1 MPAVKKYFVCS
12 IAEISNYISIFF
24 LNLFAFLG
32 SEWWVR
38 YQPVSYL
45 LESRSGTRE
54 QFVDMVQR
62 CRAQGVNIYVD
73 AVINHMT
80 GQDRSGTM
88 AKKNLIKSDTNR
100 SLSF

>member
-1 MPAVKKYFVCS
+1 MQKKIETTAFS
-12 IAEISNYISIFF
+12 IISWH
-24 LNLFAFLG
+24 FLG
-32 SEWWVR
+32 PEWWVR

-54 QFVDMVQR
+54 EFVDMVQR

>member
-1 MPAVKKYFVCS
+1 MQKKKIETTAFS
-12 IAEISNYISIFF
+12 IISWH
-24 LNLFAFLG
+24 FLG
-32 SEWWVR
+32 PEWWVR

-54 QFVDMVQR
+54 EFVDMVQR

-80 GQDRSGTM
+80 GQDRSGM
-88 AKKNLIKSDTNR
+88 AKKTSLNWTQTG
-100 SLSF
+100 LSFV

>member
-1 MPAVKKYFVCS
+1 M
-12 IAEISNYISIFF
+12 
-24 LNLFAFLG
+24 
-32 SEWWVR
+32 
-38 YQPVSYL
+38 SYL

-54 QFVDMVQR
+54 EFVDMVQR

-88 AKKNLIKSDTNR
+88 AKKTSLNRTQTDLSLFRRYLPYNIILTRFFELVESGPFYLLYIRLI
-100 SLSF
+100 